1 MTTSM
6 YIDVLHHI
14 RALVNE
20 ALGDADSN
28 GKPSGRGKAAA
39 VRVKVVPQNLSFD
52 MNILAFMNKY
62 AKGLK
67 GPQKYALLLAR
78 MAKGNTSTEV
88 SYQDIKSQW
97 NKMRTVLGGP
107 FNPVHGNRAKAM
119 GWVDSEKHGKWKLT
133 SSWKEVLGN
142 R

>member
-1 MTTSM
+1 MSTGK
-6 YIDVLHHI
+6 YVEALRQI
-14 RALVNE
+14 RALVDE
-20 ALGDADSN
+20 ALADEDSTRKKSKRAK
-28 GKPSGRGKAAA
+28 GPAAPVGA
-39 VRVKVVPQNLSFD
+39 VSQNLSFD

-67 GPQKYALLLAR
+67 GPQKYTLLLAR
-78 MAKGNTSTEV
+78 MVKGNTSTEI
-88 SYQDIKSQW
+88 SYQEIKSQW

-119 GWVDSEKHGKWKLT
+119 GWVDSHSYGKWKLT
-133 SSWKEVLGN
+133 SSWKGALSD

>member
-1 MTTSM
+1 MTASK
-6 YIDVLHHI
+6 YIDTLREI
-14 RALVNE
+14 RALVDK
-20 ALGDADSN
+20 ALGDADST
-28 GKPSGRGKAAA
+28 GRPKGRLKVRAARQRA
-39 VRVKVVPQNLSFD
+39 ARQNLSFD
-52 MNILAFMNKY
+52 MSILAFMNKY

-78 MAKGNTSTEV
+78 MVKGNTSSEV

-119 GWVDSEKHGKWKLT
+119 GWVDSQKHGKWKLT
-133 SSWKEVLGN
+133 SSWKDALQG

>member
-1 MTTSM
+1 
-6 YIDVLHHI
+6 
-14 RALVNE
+14 
-20 ALGDADSN
+20 
-28 GKPSGRGKAAA
+28 
-39 VRVKVVPQNLSFD
+39 
-52 MNILAFMNKY
+52 MNVLAFMNKY

-67 GPQKYALLLAR
+67 GPQKYALLLAQ
-78 MAKGNTSTEV
+78 MVKGNTSTEV

-119 GWVDSEKHGKWKLT
+119 GWVDSQKHGKWKLT
-133 SSWKEVLGN
+133 SSWREALQE

>member
-1 MTTSM
+1 
-6 YIDVLHHI
+6 
-14 RALVNE
+14 
-20 ALGDADSN
+20 
-28 GKPSGRGKAAA
+28 
-39 VRVKVVPQNLSFD
+39 
-52 MNILAFMNKY
+52 MNTLAFMNKY

-78 MAKGNTSTEV
+78 MVKGNTSTEV

-97 NKMRTVLGGP
+97 NKMRTVLRGP

-119 GWVDSEKHGKWKLT
+119 GWVDSQKYGKWKLT
-133 SSWKEVLGN
+133 SSWKEALQG